1 METKRKRL
9 TKEQKRE
16 QAVIDLLN
24 QMFIIAGHNVTYE
37 DIKGRKDNWWT
48 EWTMTMT
55 QADEW
60 KAWGVNYLRKNLKL
74 NKALAEKE
82 MQWDGYNVRLSFGT
96 GQSQVRRILY
106 NDTTTLTVADTNY
119 QAVDSFNNTGFSS
132 VSPYTT
138 PTSSAGSQTHFV
150 IESTELTVNTAWV
163 VTPDASSIYQIMTG
177 GIWVLSSS
185 ASTPFATWQYYD
197 PLLDCWFNK
206 TTLGPAPS
214 CRQL

>member
-48 EWTMTMT
+48 EWTMTMA

-60 KAWGVNYLRKNLKL
+60 KAWGVDYLRKNLKL

-82 MQWDGYNVRLSFGT
+82 MQW
-96 GQSQVRRILY
+96 
-106 NDTTTLTVADTNY
+106 
-119 QAVDSFNNTGFSS
+119 
-132 VSPYTT
+132 
-138 PTSSAGSQTHFV
+138 
-150 IESTELTVNTAWV
+150 VNLQWGLKYS
-163 VTPDASSIYQIMTG
+163 D
-177 GIWVLSSS
+177 W
-185 ASTPFATWQYYD
+185 
-197 PLLDCWFNK
+197 NEN
-206 TTLGPAPS
+206 
-214 CRQL
+214 

>member
-24 QMFIIAGHNVTYE
+24 QMFIIAGHQVTYE

-82 MQWDGYNVRLSFGT
+82 MQW
-96 GQSQVRRILY
+96 
-106 NDTTTLTVADTNY
+106 
-119 QAVDSFNNTGFSS
+119 
-132 VSPYTT
+132 
-138 PTSSAGSQTHFV
+138 
-150 IESTELTVNTAWV
+150 VNLQWGLKYS
-163 VTPDASSIYQIMTG
+163 D
-177 GIWVLSSS
+177 W
-185 ASTPFATWQYYD
+185 
-197 PLLDCWFNK
+197 K
-206 TTLGPAPS
+206 
-214 CRQL
+214 